1 MHKLLALVAL
11 ATIALIMLEQF
22 GPAVVFGSEA
32 AGSDHV
38 RARGR

>member
-11 ATIALIMLEQF
+11 ATIALIML
-22 GPAVVFGSEA
+22 PAVVFGSEV